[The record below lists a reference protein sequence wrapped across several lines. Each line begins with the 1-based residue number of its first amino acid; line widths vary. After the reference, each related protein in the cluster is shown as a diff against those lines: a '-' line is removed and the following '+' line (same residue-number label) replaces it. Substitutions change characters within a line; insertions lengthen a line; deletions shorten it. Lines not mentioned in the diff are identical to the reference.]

1 MTMLDRYLAKQ
12 LLVSLA
18 RTLSALIFIFILIN
32 LLTDRRAA
40 VVEHAIPWQ
49 LVVEFY
55 LCFIPTILYE
65 YQIAALAM
73 LISSL
78 LVLGS
83 AAQHNEVTAMLAGG
97 IGLGR
102 IVRVPVAIA
111 LLLAVGVFAMEETIG
126 IPATRRAEA
135 LEDRYFARNTQGGRG
150 GVSWVSL
157 PGGWKVHIQK
167 YNRLADTGEGLL
179 MQTFGAER
187 DEQITADRI
196 YWDPELMEW
205 IIEDGTYSIYHLDAE
220 SAAEHFDIR
229 QEIAPIPY
237 GPDVLFDAEEPSAGK
252 TLAELAGT
260 IKTSRARGIPT
271 AGLEVD
277 WHGKLSKPALC
288 FIMVWLAIP
297 FAMRLRHGGLAIGLG
312 VSIAIGLAYLS
323 VFAAAQTLGYIG
335 HVTPVTAAWV
345 ANIAFLA
352 LGLGMYARASR

>member
-1 MTMLDRYLAKQ
+1 
-12 LLVSLA
+12 
-18 RTLSALIFIFILIN
+18 
-32 LLTDRRAA
+32 
-40 VVEHAIPWQ
+40 
-49 LVVEFY
+49 
-55 LCFIPTILYE
+55 
-65 YQIAALAM
+65 
-73 LISSL
+73 
-78 LVLGS
+78 
-83 AAQHNEVTAMLAGG
+83 
-97 IGLGR
+97 
-102 IVRVPVAIA
+102 
-111 LLLAVGVFAMEETIG
+111 
-126 IPATRRAEA
+126 
-135 LEDRYFARNTQGGRG
+135 
-150 GVSWVSL
+150 
-157 PGGWKVHIQK
+157 
-167 YNRLADTGEGLL
+167 